1 MRILVVGGGG
11 REHALV
17 WKILQSEL
25 VRKVFCAPGNPGTAR
40 IAENVAIPAEAV
52 DELAAWAVSNR
63 IDLVVVGPEGPLV
76 AGLADKLVAAGVT
89 VFGPSAAAARL
100 EGS

>member
-17 WKILQSEL
+17 WKIGQSEL

-40 IAENVAIPAEAV
+40 IAENVAIPADAV
-52 DELAAWAVSNR
+52 DQLVAWAVSNR
-63 IDLVVVGPEGPLV
+63 RSSPTR
-76 AGLADKLVAAGVT
+76 KK
-89 VFGPSAAAARL
+89 SYAAANT
-100 EGS
+100 S